1 MSSFL
6 DNARIL
12 GLSAVISTFFSF
24 FGTFL
29 IGIFFSPDDYGVYRL
44 ALIWGGVLSIF
55 LTFRLELSLMSA
67 SNKKE
72 FHQAATIVHSFIV
85 LMFSIFLIIYFF
97 IDSESHFNLLG
108 LDKNISL
115 AMLLIGL
122 FAALLEVQKQSLVY
136 LSNVRLLSVQNI
148 FIPSLFC
155 IGVIASAGSEI
166 EFSLI
171 ISRIIVLVAT
181 YILIIILFIR
191 PRVQFSFRD
200 IFQYLSSKRD
210 FPLKNVPYSVISQF
224 SLSFPIWFLIYIGN
238 PYLAGVFAFIS
249 TLSFFPGM
257 ILNSSIGPLFFKKA
271 QLLFEEQ
278 KEHLVGFIQKVVLFI
293 FLLALPLFLLF
304 LAFDK
309 EIIGFIFGNQWIN
322 SEFDISLIFISGFL
336 YLFSS
341 WPERIFVV
349 TGTQGM
355 ILRLQVLFDS
365 LSMIGLV
372 ILYYFG
378 FEATSLLQY
387 FILINWLYHSSYI
400 SMCVFVTSKDAVYAI
415 KSGLLI
421 FTIVIF
427 FLIMNFIS
435 EYIPIVLWIV
445 TLSLTSIIHY
455 YIFRNHIN
463 NLMLYLKTI

>member
-44 ALIWGGVLSIF
+44 VLIWGGVLSIF

-72 FHQAATIVHSFIV
+72 FLHAATIVHSFI
-85 LMFSIFLIIYFF
+85 LFTFCIFLLIYFF
-97 IDSESHFNLLG
+97 IDSESHFKLLG
-108 LDKNISL
+108 FDKNISL
-115 AMLLIGL
+115 TMLLIGL
-122 FAALLEVQKQSLVY
+122 IAALIEVQKQSLVY
-136 LSNVRLLSVQNI
+136 FSNVRLLSLQNI
-148 FIPSLFC
+148 LIPCLFC
-155 IGVIASAGSEI
+155 LGVIASAESEI
-166 EFSLI
+166 ELSLI

-181 YILIIILFIR
+181 YILIIILFAR
-191 PRVQFSFRD
+191 PRFQFSFRE

-238 PYLAGVFAFIS
+238 PYLAGIFAFLT

-271 QLLFEEQ
+271 QLLFEKQ
-278 KEHLVGFIQKVVLFI
+278 KEHLVEFIQKLVSFI

-304 LAFDK
+304 LAVDK
-309 EIIGFIFGNQWIN
+309 VIIGFIFGNQWID
-322 SEFDISLIFISGFL
+322 SELDISLIFISGFL

-349 TGTQGM
+349 TGTQGI
-355 ILRLQVLFDS
+355 ILKFQIFFDS
-365 LSMIGLV
+365 LSIIGLV
-372 ILYYFG
+372 ILYYLG
-378 FEATSLLQY
+378 FEAAFLLQY
-387 FILINWLYHSSYI
+387 FILINWLYHSTYI
-400 SMCVFVTSKDAVYAI
+400 SMSLFVSGNDTVYAI
-415 KSGLLI
+415 KSGFII
-421 FTIVIF
+421 FTIVMF

-435 EYIPIVLWIV
+435 EYIPINLWIV
-445 TLSLTSIIHY
+445 SVSSISIIYY